1 MKKNVRRLLSVAFI
15 LALVLSLALPAF
27 AEGSIVGNENEN
39 VAQEIPQDTSTA
51 LEIFVSASGDDGND
65 GSETAPV
72 ASLWSAALRAN
83 NAQEATVYIILLSD
97 ITVTRTARFVGKTV
111 ILMSNGEKP
120 FVVSR
125 GGDFE
130 QATDALRGTYN
141 PAMIELGD
149 VEGAG
154 AFAARLTVENVVF
167 DDMAASEGTGFAFQS
182 MDAESEADN
191 AALVQDAIIGVYGGS
206 ILTLNPGTWLRNFGG
221 MSAIRAMGGSKVVVE
236 DGSAVKDNTPLELS
250 SELAPIASTE
260 ADTVLIGTEAV
271 VLPHFQRAEEPTEGN
286 ENGNGNNENENVENQ
301 NNNENVENQNSNENV
316 ENQNNNEDPENQN
329 SNEDLKNNEN
339 GNSDAP
345 LLAKG
350 KIESEDGVLDLS
362 EGGISDL
369 LNGGISGGG
378 TINTDDSE
386 SGLTWTVDK
395 AELYYE
401 DGAESYNLAYTLNVV
416 LSDTTA
422 KLVKAAANY
431 VTAAGGSFT
440 ITLDPRMSLATI
452 EGGELNYTFTSA
464 IFQITDVQQDQPYMV
479 KLSFALTEDWK
490 DHLDALVTPFSFT
503 CTGVLPQINFTEDA
517 FLTSVAKV
525 NSLSFSGNVEGRDF
539 NYDWSASTTEKEAKT
554 KMLPQP
560 SVTLVYDPNG
570 GEGGPGSKLVSV
582 QTGYVLDQ
590 ENTPTHS
597 DVNGYPVAFLGWT
610 NTKDT
615 KIYARGETAPATL
628 TTINIEA
635 DTLTRTVYA
644 AYGYDENE
652 DGIADVLQKLYELV
666 FDPNGGSGAPDPM
679 LVVIKGSMEDVDIPE
694 QEPTLKYYTF
704 QGWSEDPDVQY
715 TEGTDYYKYNASK
728 KSMQE
733 YDLRADTT
741 LYAVWK
747 QNPTYTLYYNAN
759 GGSNAPAAQSGI
771 ADENDSV
778 ELTITSGVPT
788 RNGYSFLGWG
798 VSRNGNPAYYAGN
811 NVKISGGNV
820 TLYAI
825 WQKTGGGGGYSG
837 GGSGS
842 STANTNTSPQTGD
855 EAPVALYA
863 ALAVI
868 SLGAVGAGA
877 WLIMRNQ
884 KKKQ

>member
-39 VAQEIPQDTSTA
+39 VAQEIPQDTSTV
-51 LEIFVSASGDDGND
+51 LEIYVSASGDDGND
-65 GSETAPV
+65 GSEAAPI
-72 ASLWSAALRAN
+72 ASLASAAMRAN
-83 NAQEATVYIILLSD
+83 LAQESTVYVILLSD
-97 ITVTRTARFVGKTV
+97 ITVTRTARFQGKTV
-111 ILMSNGEKP
+111 ILMSSGEEP

-130 QATDALRGTYN
+130 QAADALRGTYN

-167 DDMAASEGTGFAFQS
+167 DDMAASEGTEFAFQS

-271 VLPHFQRAEEPTEGN
+271 VLPHFQRAEEATEGN
-286 ENGNGNNENENVENQ
+286 ENENLNENENVENGNQ
-301 NNNENVENQNSNENV
+301 NVENGNQNVENGNLNENLEDENENVEN
-316 ENQNNNEDPENQN
+316 
-329 SNEDLKNNEN
+329 NNEN
-339 GNSDAP
+339 ENNDVPA
-345 LLAKG
+345 LKAT
-350 KIESEDGVLDLS
+350 IEGENGILDLS
-362 EGGISDL
+362 EGGISGL
-369 LNGGISGGG
+369 LDGGISGGG
-378 TINTDDSE
+378 GIIDTDSVE

-395 AELYYE
+395 DELYYE
-401 DGAESYNLAYTLNVV
+401 DEAESYNLAYTLEVT

-440 ITLDPRMSLATI
+440 ITLDPRMSLATL
-452 EGGELNYTFTSA
+452 EGGKLNYTFTSA

-525 NSLSFSGNVEGRDF
+525 NSLSFSGNMQGKDF

-570 GEGGPGSKLVSV
+570 GEGGPGEKRVSV
-582 QTGYVLDQ
+582 QTGYVLDKTT
-590 ENTPTHS
+590 TPTHS
-597 DVNGYPVAFLGWT
+597 DVNGKPVAFLGWT
-610 NTKDT
+610 NEKDT
-615 KIYARGETAPATL
+615 KIYVRGESAPATL

-635 DTLTRTVYA
+635 DTGTRTVYA
-644 AYGYDENE
+644 AYGLDENE
-652 DGIADVLQKLYELV
+652 DGIADVLQKIYELG
-666 FDPNGGSGAPDPM
+666 FNPNGGVGGPDTM
-679 LVVIKGSMEDVDIPE
+679 LVVITGNMEDVDIPE

-704 QGWSEDPDVQY
+704 QGWDEDPDVEY
-715 TEGTDYYKYNASK
+715 TEGTYYYKYDSPK

-733 YDLRADTT
+733 YDLKGDTV

-759 GGSNAPAAQSGI
+759 GGSNAPAAQSGVS
-771 ADENDSV
+771 DENGSV
-778 ELTITSGVPT
+778 ELTITSDVPT

-811 NVKISGGNV
+811 NVKITGGNV

-825 WQKTGGGGGYSG
+825 WQKTGGGSYSG